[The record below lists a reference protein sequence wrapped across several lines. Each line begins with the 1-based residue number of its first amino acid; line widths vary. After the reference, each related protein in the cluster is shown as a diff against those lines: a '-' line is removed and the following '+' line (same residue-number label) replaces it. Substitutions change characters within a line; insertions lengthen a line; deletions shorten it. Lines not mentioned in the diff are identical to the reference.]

1 VIAGALAA
9 SNREEGIV
17 GSCTMFQPLAIF
29 GFVRTV
35 SKFSGLMV
43 VVLIR
48 DSHPAKLFQGSL
60 WVSGISP
67 DYWNHSFL

>member
-1 VIAGALAA
+1 
-9 SNREEGIV
+9 
-17 GSCTMFQPLAIF
+17 MFQPLAIF
-29 GFVRTV
+29 GFVLTV
-35 SKFSGLMV
+35 SKFSDGLMV